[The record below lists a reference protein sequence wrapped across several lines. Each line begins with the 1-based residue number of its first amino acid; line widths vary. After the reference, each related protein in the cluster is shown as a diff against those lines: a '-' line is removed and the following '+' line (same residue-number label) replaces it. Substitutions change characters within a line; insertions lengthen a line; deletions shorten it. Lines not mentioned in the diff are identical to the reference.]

1 MLQIGHPLKEKPITS
16 MTTQIENRMI
26 NTRTPKRDAA
36 RERMKALAP
45 QFKVN
50 VWDNREK
57 GITTRKA
64 FLTNSDRNTFL
75 HTNCIQRGLRYF
87 HKDSKG
93 RLDMELEYLV
103 K

>member
-1 MLQIGHPLKEKPITS
+1 

-26 NTRTPKRDAA
+26 NTITPKRDAA
-36 RERMKALAP
+36 KARMQALAP
-45 QFKVN
+45 KFKID

-64 FLTNSDRNTFL
+64 FLTNADRNTFQ
-75 HTNCIQRGLRYF
+75 HTNCIQRGHRYF

-103 K
+103 KQS